1 MNNPERPKYNKTK
14 STIFNYNQ
22 LDMREVPRIPGK
34 RGDGR
39 TKVPEARCGR
49 DLIALAVR
57 IKR

>member
-22 LDMREVPRIPGK
+22 LDMREVLRILGK
-34 RGDGR
+34 EDRR
-39 TKVPEARCGR
+39 TKAPEAKCGWG
-49 DLIALAVR
+49 LIARAVR